1 MALDGSN
8 STGPISTQGRQACLV
23 ASMQGIRP
31 LDTTALLVRS
41 PEAGSTPLEL
51 SQMPVMLDALACGR
65 QHILYVTANACT
77 SQEVPASP
85 QGTGLKAVVGG
96 NNRPRNG

>member
-8 STGPISTQGRQACLV
+8 STGPISAQGRQACLV

-65 QHILYVTANACT
+65 QHILYVTAMPVLIKKCLLPPKGP
-77 SQEVPASP
+77 V
-85 QGTGLKAVVGG
+85 
-96 NNRPRNG
+96 